1 MNRSRRSTRKTVLVV
16 AAAATATAL
25 LAAGCS
31 STGGAK
37 AASGGSAVSAGKA
50 GTAHMTF
57 AMITHAAPG
66 DTFWDIVRK
75 GAEAA
80 AAKDNVTL
88 QYSNDQV
95 ASKQAALVNNAV
107 AAKVDGIALTLSTP
121 DAIIPAAK
129 QAEAAGIP
137 VSAFNQGESYWQQ
150 AGAIGYFGSDEKV
163 AGAALADRLNTL
175 GAKHDLCVIQQQ
187 GSVALEDR
195 CAGVKSSFKG
205 TTDTIYVNGAD
216 MSSVLSTLEAK
227 LKQDSS
233 IDQVTAL
240 GAPIALTA
248 LQAISAAGSSAKV
261 STFDLNQQ
269 AAADIKSGKI
279 EFSVDQQP
287 YLEGYLAVDALWLYK
302 INGDTVGG
310 GKPTLTGPA
319 FVDSSNISAVYQYA
333 VNGTR

>member
-1 MNRSRRSTRKTVLVV
+1 MNRSQRSTRGTVLV
-16 AAAATATAL
+16 AAAAATAL

-37 AASGGSAVSAGKA
+37 ATSNSTGISAGKA
-50 GTAHMTF
+50 TTAHMTF
-57 AMITHAAPG
+57 AMVTHAAAG

-88 QYSNDQV
+88 LYSNDPV
-95 ASKQAALVNNAV
+95 ASKQAALISNAI
-107 AAKVDGIALTLSTP
+107 ASKVDGIALTLSTP
-121 DAIIPAAK
+121 DSIIPVAK

-137 VSAFNQGESYWQQ
+137 VDAFNQGENYWQQ

-163 AGAALADRLNTL
+163 AGAALGDRLNTL
-175 GAKHDLCVIQQQ
+175 AAKHDLCVIQQQ

-195 CAGVKSSFKG
+195 CAGVKSTFKG

-227 LKQDSS
+227 LRQDTS

-248 LQAISAAGSSAKV
+248 LQAISAASSSAKV
-261 STFDLNQQ
+261 NTFDLSKD

-287 YLEGYLAVDALWLYK
+287 YLEGYLAIDALWLDK
-302 INGDTVGG
+302 VNGNTIGG
-310 GKPTLTGPA
+310 GKATLTGPA
-319 FVDSSNISAVYQYA
+319 FVDSSNIAAVYQYA
-333 VNGTR
+333 QNGTR